1 VERFDVATCGRF
13 GVLAAEKPANSDPV
27 WVTPRPGCGSALACG
42 EDGPPSTST
51 IPQRGCSI
59 IGWSFPTPAHYF
71 WAGVSFEFLS
81 IAKSGSV

>member
-1 VERFDVATCGRF
+1 MSEI
-13 GVLAAEKPANSDPV
+13 L
-27 WVTPRPGCGSALACG
+27 L
-42 EDGPPSTST
+42 
-51 IPQRGCSI
+51 RGCLI